1 MRFKKFLISMLI
13 ILVSGTITYTY
24 GLGMI
29 VHDPQHTLET
39 ISGFA
44 KTVQGLRDNVTAVKD
59 FHKYS
64 VFRDGRWMDP
74 LQMKDPQVKLAS
86 IGQEIGRL
94 GWGGS
99 SKFGQNPDTRLIET
113 ALTDLQNIVE
123 GKGGNHGNLRNTLET
138 IYGEVPVTRT
148 GASVEGAYRDM
159 ALAAA
164 HTDETKKAVDELRQN
179 ADDYKKKIESG
190 ELTPGDIERYTL
202 IEQHFRMRAQAL
214 ELQNQNYQNQ
224 MMMRMLG
231 LQAGETATRE
241 QRRLENKNMNEQ
253 MMGVVRFSPK
263 RVPEN

>member
-1 MRFKKFLISMLI
+1 MRFKRLI
-13 ILVSGTITYTY
+13 ICTLIVLLAGTVTYTKAF
-24 GLGMI
+24 I
-29 VHDPQHTLET
+29 VVHDPQHTLET

-44 KTVQGLRDNVTAVKD
+44 KTIQGLRDNVVAVQN

-74 LQMKDPQVKLAS
+74 LSMKDPQVKLAS
-86 IGQEIGRL
+86 IGQFVSNL
-94 GWGGS
+94 GWDGV
-99 SKFGQNPDTRLIET
+99 SKLAGRPET
-113 ALTDLQNIVE
+113 KEIAKALGDIQNIVE
-123 GKGGNHGNLRNTLET
+123 GKRGNHGRLRDLLET
-138 IYGEVPVTRT
+138 VYGEVPVTQT
-148 GASVEGAYRDM
+148 GAAVEGAYRDM
-159 ALAAA
+159 AASAA
-164 HTDETKKAVDELRQN
+164 HVDEVKQAVDELRQN

-231 LQAGETATRE
+231 LQAGETASRE
-241 QRRLENKNMNEQ
+241 QRRLQNVEMNQQ

-263 RVPEN
+263 RVPGN